1 MKKLISTVLAVII
14 TAAAFC
20 GTAFAGEA
28 ELSHEH
34 LKLFMRAAD
43 AICDLYAAYDTGDY
57 ADAIFDEVA
66 EKFPETVVDSYD
78 GQPDRLIA
86 SEWQIKAAV
95 NAKWGYMS
103 DKTLEEFFYSGLRF
117 YCLKEDG
124 KYELTRSAHGGGLAT
139 QFTAKGILLGYI
151 VEDNGVCCL
160 YYSIRYPKE
169 TADELYG
176 SNADEFWEE
185 AAKLGYPAEI
195 YYHYCTFVEFQGD
208 YYRLYQTS
216 RVFEFKLTEDG
227 LVEYVTD
234 EACPYGVPIGMTYVA
249 GDING
254 DGEVDNKDV
263 ITLFRFLSGADS
275 LHINSLV
282 VDTNGD
288 KEVDNKD
295 VVLLF
300 RYCSGADVALNAAPI
315 IMG

>member
-1 MKKLISTVLAVII
+1 MKKLISIVLTVII
-14 TAAAFC
+14 AAAALC
-20 GTAFAGEA
+20 GAAFAGEA

-43 AICDLYAAYDTGDY
+43 AICDLYGIYDTGDY

-78 GQPDRLIA
+78 GQPDRLMA
-86 SEWQIKAAV
+86 SEWQIKAVV
-95 NAKWGYMS
+95 NTKWGFLS

-117 YCLKEDG
+117 YCLQEDG
-124 KYELTRSAHGGGLAT
+124 SYELTRNPHGGGLASK
-139 QFTAKGILLGYI
+139 FAAKGILVGYT
-151 VEDNGVCCL
+151 VEDSGVCRL
-160 YYSIRYPKE
+160 YYSTRYAKE
-169 TADELYG
+169 TANELYG
-176 SNADEFWEE
+176 SNADKFWEE

-195 YYHYCTFVEFQGD
+195 YYNYCTFVEFQGD

-216 RVFEFKLTEDG
+216 RAFEFRLTEGD
-227 LVEYVTD
+227 LAEYVTD
-234 EACPYGVPIGMTYVA
+234 EYTVGFPLSMTYIA

-263 ITLFRFLSGADS
+263 ITLFRFLSGANS
-275 LHINSLV
+275 LHINSSV

-288 KEVDNKD
+288 TEVDNKD

-300 RYCSGADVALNAAPI
+300 RYCSGADVTLNDTPSFK
-315 IMG
+315 G

>member
-1 MKKLISTVLAVII
+1 MKKTISIILSAVLLASSLFM
-14 TAAAFC
+14 TAY
-20 GTAFAGEA
+20 AGEA

-34 LKLFMRAAD
+34 LKLLMRAAD
-43 AICDLYAAYDTGDY
+43 TVCDLYATYDTGDY
-57 ADAIFDEVA
+57 SDEIFYEVA
-66 EKFPETVVDSYD
+66 GMFPETVEWSGD
-78 GQPDRLIA
+78 QPERVIA
-86 SEWQIKAAV
+86 SEAQVKAAV
-95 NAKWGYMS
+95 NAKWGYLS

-124 KYELTRSAHGGGLAT
+124 KYELTRHPHGGGLAT
-139 QFTAKGILLGYI
+139 SFTAKGILLGYI

-160 YYSIRYPKE
+160 YYSTRYPKE
-169 TADELYG
+169 SANELYG
-176 SNADEFWEE
+176 SNADKFWEE

-195 YYHYCTFVEFQGD
+195 YYNYCTFVEFQGD

-227 LVEYVTD
+227 LAEYVTD
-234 EACPYGVPIGMTYVA
+234 EACPYGVPISMTYVA

-263 ITLFRFLSGADS
+263 VTLFRFLSGANS
-275 LHINSLV
+275 LHINSFV

-288 KEVDNKD
+288 GEDDNKD

-300 RYCSGADVALNAAPI
+300 RYCSGADVTLSAKPI
-315 IMG
+315 IKG